1 MARRSVAGDYGKDE
15 PKRKPSY
22 KSAQD
27 YKHAPINS
35 QPPHNIQ
42 NKQFFPAR
50 RDRVISNVYC
60 PEELAGL
67 KTETIVLGYR
77 ELW

>member
-1 MARRSVAGDYGKDE
+1 VARRSVAGDYGKDE

-50 RDRVISNVYC
+50 QDRVISNDLLPRRVGWLENRDNC
-60 PEELAGL
+60 AGL
-67 KTETIVLGYR
+67 
-77 ELW
+77 